1 MRALLARRGATD
13 DEAGPTAPRQSDRIT
28 LATRVA
34 AVVAG
39 LGLVAV
45 VVFGVMWWTAASGSA
60 AKTAAAR
67 DDALA
72 SARQIAV
79 NLQSLD
85 YTTVDKGLATWE
97 ASATGPLLDEFKK
110 NQQQYADQI
119 RKVQT
124 TTKAKLVDAAV
135 SDIDVAAG
143 KAKAVAAVDVTT
155 TQTVNGAP
163 SLPITKQ
170 VRIQL
175 DLVRTPDA
183 GWKAAAASAIRS

>member
-1 MRALLARRGATD
+1 
-13 DEAGPTAPRQSDRIT
+13 
-28 LATRVA
+28 VA

-124 TTKAKLVDAAV
+124 TTKAKLVDAAL
-135 SDIDVAAG
+135 SDI
-143 KAKAVAAVDVTT
+143 DVTT

>member
-124 TTKAKLVDAAV
+124 TTKAKLVDAAL

>member
-13 DEAGPTAPRQSDRIT
+13 DEAGPTAPRPADRIT
-28 LATRVA
+28 FATRVA

-45 VVFGVMWWTAASGSA
+45 VVFGVMWWTAANGSA

-85 YTTVDKGLATWE
+85 YTTVDKGLANWE

-124 TTKAKLVDAAV
+124 TTKAKLVDAAL

>member
-60 AKTAAAR
+60 AKAAAAR

-124 TTKAKLVDAAV
+124 TTKAKLVDAAL

>member
-124 TTKAKLVDAAV
+124 TTKAKLVDAAL
-135 SDIDVAAG
+135 SDIDVTAG

>member
-1 MRALLARRGATD
+1 V
-13 DEAGPTAPRQSDRIT
+13 
-28 LATRVA
+28 VA
-34 AVVAG
+34 AVAG

-45 VVFGVMWWTAASGSA
+45 VVFGVMWWTAANGSA

-124 TTKAKLVDAAV
+124 TTKAKLVDAAL

>member
-13 DEAGPTAPRQSDRIT
+13 DEAGPTAPRPADRIT
-28 LATRVA
+28 LATRVVA
-34 AVVAG
+34 AVAG

-45 VVFGVMWWTAASGSA
+45 VVFGVMWWTAANGSA

-85 YTTVDKGLATWE
+85 YTTVDKGLANWE

-124 TTKAKLVDAAV
+124 TTKAKLVDAAL